1 MWMARIWTGTYKKAV
16 TKWISVTTVIINDWI
31 GHDQSKG
38 FFSYVRSVLMA
49 YVHWKASKAVRPA
62 ISSVSLMTLLTSD
75 HLKCCSA
82 VIISTKCHRS
92 EQYLSALYETSIL
105 QQMQSTEAQKGHAT
119 KNFLLFSREK
129 FWFSRDKFWFSRD
142 NFCFLEITCFVFST

>member
-1 MWMARIWTGTYKKAV
+1 MWMARIWTGNYKKAV

-75 HLKCCSA
+75 HLKCCCSA
-82 VIISTKCHRS
+82 ATISIISVTG
-92 EQYLSALYETSIL
+92 QNNIYLLCMKPHICSQCKQLWIRLVASDLPIFDWL
-105 QQMQSTEAQKGHAT
+105 NMRHAI
-119 KNFLLFSREK
+119 FS
-129 FWFSRDKFWFSRD
+129 FINVWPW
-142 NFCFLEITCFVFST
+142 LP